1 MSHIF
6 EALQKSEE
14 ERSRNHQAPSLPAEL
29 LRAVERDA
37 AVPVPEPIESDLD
50 QFPSVKVT
58 PLANSK
64 LLSLTDTES
73 LAAEKF
79 RFFSV
84 RLRQLQQLRA
94 FKKVLITS
102 TIPEEGKSMI
112 CANLAVILA
121 RKKKQRVLLLEGDLR
136 RPVLTVRFGLG
147 KLDGLSEWLQG
158 ESKSLPNIYHL
169 EGLNLWLLPAGRAP
183 ENPLEMMQSS
193 RLAGLMDQLN
203 GWFDWILI
211 DSPPLL
217 PLADTS
223 VWMRMADGVI
233 LVAREGVTE
242 KRELKRGLEVLE
254 SSKLLGVVLNS
265 STETDHSNYYQ
276 RYAPKASN
284 GSRSESE
291 SSLIE

>member
-6 EALQKSEE
+6 EALQKSEA
-14 ERSRNHQAPSLPAEL
+14 ERSPTGQASVMPAEL
-29 LRAVERDA
+29 LRAAERDA
-37 AVPVPEPIESDLD
+37 LPSTPEETEADLD
-50 QFPSVKVT
+50 QFPSLKIT
-58 PLANSK
+58 PLPNGK

-79 RFFSV
+79 RFFGV

-121 RKKKQRVLLLEGDLR
+121 RKKRQRVLLLEGDLR
-136 RPVLTVRFGLG
+136 RPVLPVRFGLG
-147 KLDGLSEWLQG
+147 KVEGLSEWLQG
-158 ESKSLPNIYHL
+158 ESQSVPNIYRL

-193 RLAGLMDQLN
+193 RLSGLMDQLGN
-203 GWFDWILI
+203 WFDWILI
-211 DSPPLL
+211 DSPPIL

-233 LVAREGVTE
+233 LVAREGLTE
-242 KRELKRGLEVLE
+242 KRELKRGLEILE
-254 SSKLLGVVLNS
+254 PSKLLGVVLNS

-276 RYAPKASN
+276 RYAPQSPNGKAKADSFVAD
-284 GSRSESE
+284 
-291 SSLIE
+291 

>member
-6 EALQKSEE
+6 EALQKSEA
-14 ERSRNHQAPSLPAEL
+14 ERSRTREVSSMPAEL
-29 LRAVERDA
+29 LRAAEEDTGTF
-37 AVPVPEPIESDLD
+37 PPEQAEADLG
-50 QFPSVKVT
+50 QFPSLKVT
-58 PLANSK
+58 PLPNSR

-79 RFFSV
+79 RFFGV

-112 CANLAVILA
+112 SANLAVILA
-121 RKKKQRVLLLEGDLR
+121 RKKRQRVLLLEGDLR
-136 RPVLTVRFGLG
+136 RPVLPVRFGLG
-147 KLDGLSEWLQG
+147 KVEGLSEWLQG
-158 ESKSLPNIYHL
+158 ESQSVPNIYRL

-193 RLAGLMDQLN
+193 RLAGLMDQLGN
-203 GWFDWILI
+203 WFDWILI
-211 DSPPLL
+211 DSPPIL

-223 VWMRMADGVI
+223 VWMKMADGVI

-242 KRELKRGLEVLE
+242 KRELKRGLEMLE

-276 RYAPKASN
+276 RYVPQSEN
-284 GSRSESE
+284 GSKRKATN
-291 SSLIE
+291 SLTD

>member
-6 EALQKSEE
+6 EALQKSEA
-14 ERSRNHQAPSLPAEL
+14 ERSPTGQASVMPAEL
-29 LRAVERDA
+29 LRAAERDA
-37 AVPVPEPIESDLD
+37 LPSTPQETEADLEH
-50 QFPSVKVT
+50 FPSVKIT
-58 PLANSK
+58 PLPNSK

-79 RFFSV
+79 RFFGV

-121 RKKKQRVLLLEGDLR
+121 RKKRQRVLLLEGDLR
-136 RPVLTVRFGLG
+136 RPVLPVRFGLG
-147 KLDGLSEWLQG
+147 KIEGLSEWLQG
-158 ESKSLPNIYHL
+158 ESQSVPNIYRL

-193 RLAGLMDQLN
+193 RLSGLMDQLGN
-203 GWFDWILI
+203 WFDWILI
-211 DSPPLL
+211 DSPPIL

-233 LVAREGVTE
+233 LVAREGLTE
-242 KRELKRGLEVLE
+242 KRELKRGLEILE
-254 SSKLLGVVLNS
+254 PSKLLGVVLNS

-276 RYAPKASN
+276 RYAPQSPNGKAKAPTFV
-284 GSRSESE
+284 ED
-291 SSLIE
+291 

>member
-6 EALQKSEE
+6 EALQKSEA
-14 ERSRNHQAPSLPAEL
+14 ERSRNRQPSSMPADL
-29 LRAVERDA
+29 LRAAEQLQDSEA
-37 AVPVPEPIESDLD
+37 LSPETTESDIEL
-50 QFPSVKVT
+50 FPTLRVT

-79 RFFSV
+79 RFFGV
-84 RLRQLQQLRA
+84 RLRQLQQQRP

-112 CANLAVILA
+112 SANLAVILA
-121 RKKKQRVLLLEGDLR
+121 RKKQQRVLLLEGDLR
-136 RPVLTVRFGLG
+136 RPVLPVRLGLD
-147 KLDGLSEWLQG
+147 KVEGLSEWLQG
-158 ESKSLPNIYHL
+158 ESQSMPNIYRL

-193 RLAGLMDQLN
+193 KLTALMEQLSN
-203 GWFDWILI
+203 WFDWILI
-211 DSPPLL
+211 DSPPVL

-223 VWMRMADGVI
+223 VWMRMADGI
-233 LVAREGVTE
+233 LLVVREGVTE
-242 KRELKRGLEVLE
+242 KRELKRGLEVLDPK
-254 SSKLLGVVLNS
+254 KLLGVVLNS

-276 RYAPKASN
+276 RYAPPAGRAPRQASTIL
-284 GSRSESE
+284 E
-291 SSLIE
+291 

>member
-6 EALQKSEE
+6 EALQKSEA
-14 ERSRNHQAPSLPAEL
+14 ERSPNGQASMMPAEL
-29 LRAVERDA
+29 LRAAERDA
-37 AVPVPEPIESDLD
+37 LPSTPEETEADLE
-50 QFPSVKVT
+50 QFPSLKIT
-58 PLANSK
+58 PLPNGK

-79 RFFSV
+79 RFFGV

-121 RKKKQRVLLLEGDLR
+121 RKKRQRVLLLEGDLR
-136 RPVLTVRFGLG
+136 RPVLPVRFGLG
-147 KLDGLSEWLQG
+147 KVEGLSEWLQG
-158 ESKSLPNIYHL
+158 ESQSVPNIYRL

-193 RLAGLMDQLN
+193 RLSSLMEQLGN
-203 GWFDWILI
+203 WFDWILI
-211 DSPPLL
+211 DSPPIL

-233 LVAREGVTE
+233 LVAREGLTE
-242 KRELKRGLEVLE
+242 KRELKRGLEILE
-254 SSKLLGVVLNS
+254 PSKLLGVVLNS

-276 RYAPKASN
+276 RYAPQSPSGKAKAA
-284 GSRSESE
+284 
-291 SSLIE
+291 SLVED

>member
-6 EALQKSEE
+6 EALQKSEA
-14 ERSRNHQAPSLPAEL
+14 ERSPGGQASVMPAEL
-29 LRAVERDA
+29 LRAAERDA
-37 AVPVPEPIESDLD
+37 LPSTPEETEADLD
-50 QFPSVKVT
+50 QFPSLKIT
-58 PLANSK
+58 PLPNGK

-79 RFFSV
+79 RFFGV

-121 RKKKQRVLLLEGDLR
+121 RKKRQRVLLLEGDLR
-136 RPVLTVRFGLG
+136 RPVLPVRFGLG
-147 KLDGLSEWLQG
+147 KVEGLSEWLQG
-158 ESKSLPNIYHL
+158 ESQSIPNIYRL

-193 RLAGLMDQLN
+193 RLGSLMDQLGN
-203 GWFDWILI
+203 WFDWILI
-211 DSPPLL
+211 DSPPIL

-233 LVAREGVTE
+233 LVAREGLTE
-242 KRELKRGLEVLE
+242 KRELKRGLEILE
-254 SSKLLGVVLNS
+254 QSKLLGVVLNS

-276 RYAPKASN
+276 RYALQSPNGKAKAPTFV
-284 GSRSESE
+284 ED
-291 SSLIE
+291 

>member
-6 EALQKSEE
+6 EALQKSEA
-14 ERSRNHQAPSLPAEL
+14 ERSPNGQASVMPAEL
-29 LRAVERDA
+29 LRAAERDA
-37 AVPVPEPIESDLD
+37 LPSTPEETETDFEH
-50 QFPSVKVT
+50 FPSLKIT
-58 PLANSK
+58 PLPNSK

-79 RFFSV
+79 RFFGV

-121 RKKKQRVLLLEGDLR
+121 RKKRQRVLLLEGDLR
-136 RPVLTVRFGLG
+136 RPVLPVRFGLG
-147 KLDGLSEWLQG
+147 KVEGLSEWLQG
-158 ESKSLPNIYHL
+158 ESQSVPNIYRL

-193 RLAGLMDQLN
+193 RLAGLMDQLGN
-203 GWFDWILI
+203 WFDWILI
-211 DSPPLL
+211 DSPPIL

-233 LVAREGVTE
+233 LVAREGLTE
-242 KRELKRGLEVLE
+242 KRELKRGLEILE
-254 SSKLLGVVLNS
+254 PSKLLGVVLNS

-276 RYAPKASN
+276 RYAPQSPNGKAKADSFVAD
-284 GSRSESE
+284 
-291 SSLIE
+291 

>member
-6 EALQKSEE
+6 EALQKSEA
-14 ERSRNHQAPSLPAEL
+14 ERSPTGQASSMPAEL
-29 LRAVERDA
+29 LRAAERDA
-37 AVPVPEPIESDLD
+37 VTPAPEEVEADFEH
-50 QFPSVKVT
+50 FPSLKIT
-58 PLANSK
+58 PLPNSK

-79 RFFSV
+79 RFFGV

-136 RPVLTVRFGLG
+136 RPVLPVRLGLG
-147 KLDGLSEWLQG
+147 KVEGLSEWLQG
-158 ESKSLPNIYHL
+158 ESQAIPNIYRL

-193 RLAGLMDQLN
+193 RLAQLMDQLGN
-203 GWFDWILI
+203 WFDWILI
-211 DSPPLL
+211 DSPPIL

-223 VWMRMADGVI
+223 VWMRMSDGVI

-242 KRELKRGLEVLE
+242 KRELKRGLELLE
-254 SSKLLGVVLNS
+254 PSKLLGVVLNS
-265 STETDHSNYYQ
+265 SSETDHSNYYQ
-276 RYAPKASN
+276 RYAPSSHN
-284 GSRSESE
+284 GKPRAD
-291 SSLIE
+291 SSIAD

>member
-6 EALQKSEE
+6 EALQKSEA
-14 ERSRNHQAPSLPAEL
+14 ERSRNRQAPSMPAEL
-29 LRAVERDA
+29 LRAAEQDEVTSFSEQA
-37 AVPVPEPIESDLD
+37 ETTDLD
-50 QFPSVKVT
+50 HFPSLKVT
-58 PLANSK
+58 PLPNSK

-79 RFFSV
+79 RFFGV

-112 CANLAVILA
+112 SANLAVILA
-121 RKKKQRVLLLEGDLR
+121 RKKRQRVLLLEGDLR
-136 RPVLTVRFGLG
+136 RPVLPVRFGLG
-147 KLDGLSEWLQG
+147 KVDGLSEWLQK
-158 ESKSLPNIYHL
+158 ESQPLPNIYRL
-169 EGLNLWLLPAGRAP
+169 EGLHLWLLPAGRAP

-193 RLAGLMDQLN
+193 RLSGLMDQLGN
-203 GWFDWILI
+203 WFDWILI
-211 DSPPLL
+211 DSPPVL

-242 KRELKRGLEVLE
+242 KRELKRGLEVLD

-265 STETDHSNYYQ
+265 CTETDHSNYYQ
-276 RYAPKASN
+276 RYAPHA
-284 GSRSESE
+284 GSSPKEAT
-291 SSLIE
+291 SLE

>member
-6 EALQKSEE
+6 EALQKSEA
-14 ERSRNHQAPSLPAEL
+14 ERSRTHQVATMPAEL
-29 LRAVERDA
+29 LRAAEEEPINMA
-37 AVPVPEPIESDLD
+37 PEPADADIEH
-50 QFPSVKVT
+50 FPSLKVT
-58 PLANSK
+58 PLPNSK

-79 RFFSV
+79 RFFGV

-112 CANLAVILA
+112 SANLAVILA

-136 RPVLTVRFGLG
+136 RPVLPVRFGLG
-147 KLDGLSEWLQG
+147 KVEGLCEWLQG
-158 ESKSLPNIYHL
+158 ESESVPNIYRM

-193 RLAGLMDQLN
+193 RLAKLMDRLGN
-203 GWFDWILI
+203 WFDWILI
-211 DSPPLL
+211 DSPPIL

-223 VWMRMADGVI
+223 VWMRMSDGVI
-233 LVAREGVTE
+233 LVVREGVTE

-254 SSKLLGVVLNS
+254 PSKLLGIVLNS
-265 STETDHSNYYQ
+265 SSETDHSNYYQ
-276 RYAPKASN
+276 RYAPPASSN
-284 GSRSESE
+284 GKKAV
-291 SSLIE
+291 SLLE